1 MLQIND
7 KKHLDV
13 EKKIKINVKMFQ
25 KTSNLQS

>member
-7 KKHLDV
+7 KKHLGV

-25 KTSNLQS
+25 KTPNLQS